1 MFKIIA
7 IDYGLKRIG
16 IAISDESQIL
26 AFGLNTISNL
36 EIISFLR
43 EIIEKENVNILV
55 IGKPLQKNNS
65 PSEIESSII
74 LFINKLN
81 INFPQIIIKR
91 YDERFTSLIA
101 KKTIIEGGIKKM
113 KRRNKDLVDK
123 ISATIILQSYLENK

>member
-1 MFKIIA
+1 MSKIIA

-74 LFINKLN
+74 LFIKKLN

-91 YDERFTSLIA
+91 CDERFTSLIA

>member
-1 MFKIIA
+1 MSKIIA

>member
-16 IAISDESQIL
+16 IAISDESQTL

>member
-1 MFKIIA
+1 MSKIIA

-43 EIIEKENVNILV
+43 KIIEKENVNILV

-74 LFINKLN
+74 LFIKKLN

>member
-1 MFKIIA
+1 MSKIIA

-16 IAISDESQIL
+16 IAISDESQTL

-65 PSEIESSII
+65 PSDF
-74 LFINKLN
+74 LTYQLPINL
-81 INFPQIIIKR
+81 
-91 YDERFTSLIA
+91 
-101 KKTIIEGGIKKM
+101 
-113 KRRNKDLVDK
+113 RR
-123 ISATIILQSYLENK
+123 